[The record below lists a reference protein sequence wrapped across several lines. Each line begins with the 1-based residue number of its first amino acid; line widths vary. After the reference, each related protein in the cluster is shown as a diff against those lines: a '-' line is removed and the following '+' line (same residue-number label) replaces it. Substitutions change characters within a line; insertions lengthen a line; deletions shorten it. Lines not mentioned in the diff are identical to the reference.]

1 MRDGWVY
8 FAYRRGSAIRRNG
21 DFVNPAFVEKVLAEV
36 AAVSD
41 GFVYGLA
48 TAGNA
53 PGEKEVVAAIV
64 AAADFSA
71 DAVFAACRAGLEAN
85 SVPGFLQLVDEIP
98 KTASE
103 KPQERFLAEAFDPG
117 AGNVF
122 SAGG

>member
-1 MRDGWVY
+1 ML
-8 FAYRRGSAIRRNG
+8 IPIEN
-21 DFVNPAFVEKVLAEV
+21 VLSKDEV
-36 AAVSD
+36 RLFRERLDAAD
-41 GFVYGLA
+41 WQDGLA